1 MRISPVSRCLVVGSF
16 LWIAFGCDETPSSEA
31 TPDPDQPVVLRP
43 AEGTESP
50 KVAAVDTSERTAT
63 AKTTE
68 TPEAPPPKTEETPN
82 KLEPPV
88 AKEDTTGKTV
98 AKPNPVEAKPAAS
111 TPEPEAKKG
120 SDVSGASFSAWLQ
133 TAGAYEVGKPGTV
146 MAVLTARDPY
156 KCNDKYPYKFKL
168 DPPAAGV
175 SYPQETVRGMQIA
188 PKRSTMSIPFVPSQ
202 AGTATISGTLY
213 FSVCTDE
220 RCLIEQSKLSV
231 SVDVK

>member
-1 MRISPVSRCLVVGSF
+1 LLLSG
-16 LWIAFGCDETPSSEA
+16 FGCNETPSSEA
-31 TPDPDQPVVLRP
+31 TPTPDQPIVIRA

-50 KVAAVDTSERTAT
+50 KVAAIDTTAPTTPT
-63 AKTTE
+63 APTKTE
-68 TPEAPPPKTEETPN
+68 TPEAPPGKTEEAPT
-82 KLEPPV
+82 KVDPPV
-88 AKEDTTGKTV
+88 AKEDKTGKTV
-98 AKPNPVEAKPAAS
+98 AKTDMVEAKPASS

-120 SDVSGASFSAWLQ
+120 SDVSGPSFSAWLQ
-133 TAGAYEVGKPGTV
+133 TAGAYEAGKPGTV
-146 MAVLTARDPY
+146 TAVLTARDPY
-156 KCNDKYPYKFKL
+156 KCNDKYPYKFKF
-168 DPPAAGV
+168 DPPAGGV

-202 AGTATISGTLY
+202 AGAATISGTLY